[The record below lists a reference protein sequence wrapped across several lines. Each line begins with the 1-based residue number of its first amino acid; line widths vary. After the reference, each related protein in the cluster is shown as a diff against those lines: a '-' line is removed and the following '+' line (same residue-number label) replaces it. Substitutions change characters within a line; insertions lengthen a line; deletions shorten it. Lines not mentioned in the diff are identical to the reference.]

1 MLELIDIK
9 KKDMAVKK
17 YCMESASNLKMVF
30 MD

>member
-1 MLELIDIK
+1 MLELIDI

-17 YCMESASNLKMVF
+17 YCMELASNLKMVF

>member
-1 MLELIDIK
+1 MLELIDK